1 MLKFRH
7 GVALLVAV
15 VALVACS
22 RGGTPIRTHTNAN
35 GDKIV
40 YYPEPSSGPYVVVA
54 VDDHFHDIHP
64 IDRNRIAESRP
75 FIVKNEGRNLHNFT
89 VVGTDISV
97 DIAPGHELVWSRLG
111 AHLAPGEYH
120 VICVYHAYLGMVGLF
135 FVTK

>member
-1 MLKFRH
+1 MGKARAAPKVPRSVFAFPYLGLPKPSARPVSLAPPMLKFRY

-22 RGGTPIRTHTNAN
+22 PGQAAIRTHTNAN
-35 GDKIV
+35 GDKII

-89 VVGTDISV
+89 VVGTDI
-97 DIAPGHELVWSRLG
+97 
-111 AHLAPGEYH
+111 
-120 VICVYHAYLGMVGLF
+120 
-135 FVTK
+135 